1 MDHSQYKYGAM
12 SNLVLSADRRT
23 LPRRDNEPTGE
34 PETLAGKINVKE
46 MGARAG
52 RTPATLPQKPEQTLN
67 TNELQQQRKRKRD
80 DNVAMGAR
88 RGYTSVL
95 DATEDLEGLTYRPRT
110 KETRETYEL
119 ILSFVQGV
127 LGDQSQDIVR
137 SAGDAILEILKS
149 DALKDY
155 DRKKEVEGILGD
167 TLSSE
172 KFAQL
177 IGLGKKITDYGNDEE
192 GKTRGEDGELR
203 EGEFDDDMGVAVV
216 FDEEEDAEDD
226 EDGENYNEVRD
237 ISDDE
242 DGIEGVATAEGED
255 GQGEDD
261 MAMIGQP
268 AAKKAKKTTD
278 HSEKDVVAAQNIDA
292 FWLQRTVATYYPD
305 PQEVQEKTSAIMG
318 FLESD
323 IALGQLENELM
334 DLIDYDNDKF
344 DLVRLL
350 TRNREKVVWCTKLA
364 RAEDAETKKAIEGEI
379 QEKGLGWIL
388 REVRG
393 ETKTVSDSMDVDAPL
408 ADGQEKKPAVA
419 EPVTLVP
426 KQLIDLDSLVFTEG
440 NHLMANKKVKLPDGS
455 FKKSKKGYE
464 EVHVPAPKQR
474 PLDPGERL
482 VPITEMPEW
491 THAAFKGAKT
501 LNRIQSR
508 LYPACF
514 GEDENVLLCAPTG
527 AGKTNV
533 AMLCILNELRKY
545 RDEDTGAIR
554 TDDFKIVYIAPLKA
568 LVQEMVGNF
577 STRLETYGIKVAEL
591 TGDRQLTKQQIAE
604 TQVIVTTPEKW
615 DVITRKA
622 TDTSYTNLV
631 RLIIIDE
638 IHLLH
643 DERGPVLESIVGRTI
658 RRVEQTLEPVRLV
671 GLSATLPN
679 YADVAT
685 FLRVDPKKGL
695 FYFDSTYRPCPLKQE
710 FIGITEKKAIKR
722 LQTMNEVTYEKVM
735 ENAGK
740 NQMLIFV
747 HSRKETAKTAK
758 FLKDKALEEE
768 TITQILRSDA
778 ASREILQ
785 TEADSCKDA
794 ALKELMPYGFGIHH
808 AGMTRADRTAAEE
821 LFAAGYLQVLVCTA
835 TLAWGVNLPAH
846 TVIIKGT
853 QIYSPDKG
861 RWTELSPQDVLQML
875 GRAGRPQYDTF
886 GEGIIITSHNEL
898 QYYLSLLNQ
907 QLPIESQLM
916 SKLADNLNAEI
927 VLGTVRSREEAVQW
941 LGYSYLYV
949 RMLRSPALYSV
960 GVDYADDTYLEQKRV
975 DLIHSAAT
983 VLAKSNLIKYDLK
996 TGRLQSTEVGRIASH
1011 YYITHDSM
1019 ATYNQHLK
1027 PTLGQIELF
1036 RVFAL
1041 SGEFK
1046 YIPVREEEKLELS
1059 KLLERVPVPVKE
1071 NIEEPSAKINVL
1083 LQSYIS
1089 RLKLD
1094 GFALVSDMVYVTQSA
1109 GRILRAIFEICLKRG
1124 WSAVAKQALDMCK
1137 MVEKR
1142 MWPTM
1147 TPLRQFTLCPVDVIR
1162 KVERK
1167 DLPWGRYFDFD
1178 PPELGELIGI
1188 PKAGKLVHQLVHQFP
1203 KLELSAQVQPITRSL
1218 LNVELTITPD
1228 FEWNDAIHGNAEA
1241 FWVIVEDVDGEE
1253 ILFHESFILRKKY
1266 AQDDHVVTFS
1276 VAVVDPLPPNYFITV
1291 VSDRWMHSETKLA
1304 VSFKHLILP
1313 DKFPAHTPLLDLQP
1327 LPVSALRNAEFVA
1340 LYSSWLKTFNKIQ
1353 TQVFNTLYTTDENVF
1368 IGAPTGSGKTVC
1380 AEFAILK
1387 LWSQQDAGKTVYV
1400 APMQEIVDQRFEE
1413 WQDKFANIAGGRE
1426 VVALTGE
1433 LSADLKLIERGDL
1446 ILATPE
1452 QWDVISRRWKQR
1464 KNVQAV
1470 SLFIAD
1476 EMQLI
1481 GGQGGPTYEV
1491 VCSRMRYI
1499 AAQLEKKIRII
1510 GLSVPLAS
1518 ARDLGE
1524 WIGAT
1529 SHAVY
1534 NFAPVDRPTPLE
1546 IHIQSFS
1553 IPHFPSM
1560 MFAMTKP
1567 TYLAITNMAGSEPS
1581 IVFLPS
1587 RKQCRQTALDLL
1599 MYCVADGDEDRF
1611 LAADLKDILPHLEH
1625 LQDKALAESLSHG
1638 IGFYHE
1644 ALSKGDKNIVQ
1655 GLFSSGAVQVLLVS
1669 RDACWS
1675 LKPTA
1680 HLIVIMGTQ
1689 FFEGKEHRYIDYPV
1703 SDILQ
1708 MMGRASRPQ
1717 EDDLGRAVLMTP
1729 AHKKDYYRKFLNEAL
1744 PLESYLHMYLHDAFV
1759 AETTTKTIENKQDA
1773 VDWLTWTLF
1782 YRRLVRNPSFYGL
1795 QDTSH
1800 QALSDFMSDLV
1811 ETTVTE
1817 LVDAKV
1823 VALEDDDMTIEPLNL
1838 GMISAY
1844 YSITY
1849 VTMQTFALSLTEK
1862 TKLKGLLEI
1871 VTSAAE
1877 FETIPIRHH
1886 EDIVLR
1892 RIYDR
1897 VPVKVA
1903 APNYEQPQFKAFV
1916 LLQAHF
1922 SRLQLPAD
1930 LATDQ
1935 QLVLSKVLNLLSS
1948 CVDVVSS
1955 EGYLTAA
1962 TNTMELSQMC
1972 VQAMWDRDSPLK
1984 QIPYFTNDVI
1994 DRCKT
1999 AGVESVF
2006 DLMDLED
2013 DDRNNLLQMNP
2024 RQLGQVASFVNKYP
2038 GIDVSF
2044 EIEDPEDITTG
2055 TATIIKVNLERE
2067 VDEDEEVDTTVHA
2080 PFYPGKKME
2089 NWWIVIGDPATKQLL
2104 SIKRVTLAKRLSVR
2118 LDFIVPTPGKHSYRL
2133 LFFSDSYVGC
2143 DQELAVDF
2151 EAAQGEEEE
2160 EDEDEEM
2167 EE

>member
-46 MGARAG
+46 MGTRAG

-67 TNELQQQRKRKRD
+67 KNELQQQRKRKRD

-149 DALKDY
+149 GALKDF
-155 DRKKEVEGILGD
+155 DRKKEVESILGD

-203 EGEFDDDMGVAVV
+203 EGEIDDDMGVAVV

-226 EDGENYNEVRD
+226 EDEDSYNEVRD

-242 DGIEGVATAEGED
+242 DGIEGAAPAEGED

-261 MAMIGQP
+261 MAMIGRP
-268 AAKKAKKTTD
+268 AAKKAKKSAD
-278 HSEKDVVAAQNIDA
+278 NSEKHMVAAQDIDA

-305 PQEVQEKTSAIMG
+305 PQEVQEKTSAIMR

-364 RAEDAETKKAIEGEI
+364 RAEDAETKKGVEGEI

-388 REVRG
+388 KEVRG
-393 ETKTVSDSMDVDAPL
+393 ETKTVSDSMDVDAPV
-408 ADGQEKKPAVA
+408 ADGQEMKPTVV
-419 EPVTLVP
+419 EPVALVP

-545 RDEDTGAIR
+545 RDEGTGAIR

-577 STRLETYGIKVAEL
+577 SSRLEPYGITVAEL

-604 TQVIVTTPEKW
+604 TQIIVTTPEKW

-927 VLGTVRSREEAVQW
+927 VLGTVRNREEAVQW

-960 GVDYADDTYLEQKRV
+960 GADYADDTYLEQKRV

-996 TGRLQSTEVGRIASH
+996 TGRLQSTELGRIASH

-1147 TPLRQFTLCPVDVIR
+1147 TPLRQFTICPVDVIR

-1266 AQDDHVVTFS
+1266 AQDDHIVTFS
-1276 VAVVDPLPPNYFITV
+1276 VAVVEPLPPNYFITV

-1340 LYSSWLKTFNKIQ
+1340 LYGSWLKTFNKIQ
-1353 TQVFNTLYTTDENVF
+1353 TQVFNTLYTTDDNVF

-1380 AEFAILK
+1380 AEFAILR

-1400 APMQEIVDQRFEE
+1400 APMQEIVDQRLEE

-1529 SHAVY
+1529 SHTVY

-1567 TYLAITNMAGSEPS
+1567 TYLAITNMAGSEPA

-1587 RKQCRQTALDLL
+1587 RKQSRQTALDLL
-1599 MYCVADGDEDRF
+1599 MYCVANGDEDRF
-1611 LAADLKDILPHLEH
+1611 LAADLKDILPHLER
-1625 LQDKALAESLSHG
+1625 LQDKALAESLTHG

-1655 GLFSSGAVQVLLVS
+1655 DLFSSGAVQVLLVS

-1680 HLIVIMGTQ
+1680 HLVVIMGTQ

-1844 YSITY
+1844 YNITY

-1897 VPVKVA
+1897 VPVKVT

-1962 TNTMELSQMC
+1962 TNAMELSQMC

-2013 DDRNNLLQMNP
+2013 DERNNLLHMNP

-2044 EIEDPEDITTG
+2044 EVEDPEDITTG

-2118 LDFIVPTPGKHSYRL
+2118 LDFVVPTPGKHSYKL
-2133 LFFSDSYVGC
+2133 MFFSDSYVGC

-2151 EAAQGEEEE
+2151 EAAQGEEE
-2160 EDEDEEM
+2160 DEDEEM